1 MSKTQIVLATGEV
14 YDVEDKGE
22 RRILIPVG
30 CIKQEEEKHEQSDF
44 NGTFNTGSAG
54 EIHIGAGFNGDCKVY
69 TCGR

>member
-44 NGTFNTGSAG
+44 NGTFNTGSTG
-54 EIHIGAGFNGDCKVY
+54 EIHTGAGFNGNCKVY

>member
-30 CIKQEEEKHEQSDF
+30 YIKQEEEKHEQSDF
-44 NGTFNTGSAG
+44 DGTFNTYALRLAYPIFQVKTG
-54 EIHIGAGFNGDCKVY
+54 
-69 TCGR
+69 